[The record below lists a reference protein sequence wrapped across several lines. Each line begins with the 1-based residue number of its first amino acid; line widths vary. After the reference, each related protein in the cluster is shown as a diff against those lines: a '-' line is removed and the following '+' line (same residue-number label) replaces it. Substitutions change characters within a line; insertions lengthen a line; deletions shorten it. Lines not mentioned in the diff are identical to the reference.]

1 MNKVALITGA
11 SSGIG
16 FETSLTLARNE
27 FRTFATMRNLS
38 KSRKIREIAKKERLP
53 LTVIP
58 LDVNDNASIRTAI
71 QNILVEA
78 KRIDVVINNAG
89 YGLFGAVED
98 LSMDKIID
106 QFETNF
112 FGVVRVVKSV
122 LPIMRNQHS
131 GTIINI
137 SSMVG
142 RVAMPLNSVYVA
154 SKFALEGFSESIR
167 HELSK
172 FGINVILIE
181 PGIVRTGFFDNLQKS
196 KNEAAKSP
204 YSALLKRR
212 LSRFKSVSESNSS
225 SPSQVAKAILKA
237 LQSKSSNFRY
247 IVGEDAI
254 IVLEKRKV
262 LSDIKFERWIWDS
275 IMESKS
281 LGRAN

>member
-38 KSRKIREIAKKERLP
+38 KSKKIREIAKKERLP

-262 LSDIKFERWIWDS
+262 LSDIKFEKWIWDS

>member
-181 PGIVRTGFFDNLQKS
+181 PGIVRTGFFNNLQKS

-262 LSDIKFERWIWDS
+262 LSDIKFEKWIWDS

>member
-58 LDVNDNASIRTAI
+58 LDVNDDVSIRTAI

-78 KRIDVVINNAG
+78 RRIDVVINNAG

-122 LPIMRNQHS
+122 LPIMRNQRS

-142 RVAMPLNSVYVA
+142 RVAMPLNSIYVA

-172 FGINVILIE
+172 FGIKVILIE

-225 SPSQVAKAILKA
+225 SPSKVAKAVLKA

-254 IVLEKRKV
+254 TVLEKRKV

-281 LGRAN
+281 LVRAN

>member
-71 QNILVEA
+71 QNILIEA

-98 LSMDKIID
+98 LPMDKIID

-262 LSDIKFERWIWDS
+262 LSDIKFEKWIWDS

-281 LGRAN
+281 LVRAN

>member
-181 PGIVRTGFFDNLQKS
+181 PGIVRTGFFNNLQKS

-262 LSDIKFERWIWDS
+262 LSDIKFEKWIWDS

-281 LGRAN
+281 LVRAN

>member
-38 KSRKIREIAKKERLP
+38 KSKKIREIAKKERLP

-58 LDVNDNASIRTAI
+58 LDVNDNASIRAAI

-78 KRIDVVINNAG
+78 KRIDVLINNAG

-122 LPIMRNQHS
+122 LPIMRNQRS

-262 LSDIKFERWIWDS
+262 LSDIKFEKWIWDS

>member
-58 LDVNDNASIRTAI
+58 LDVNDDVSIRTAI

-78 KRIDVVINNAG
+78 RRIDVLINNAG

-122 LPIMRNQHS
+122 LPIMRNQRS

-142 RVAMPLNSVYVA
+142 RVAMPLNSIYVA

-172 FGINVILIE
+172 FGIKVILIE

-225 SPSQVAKAILKA
+225 SPSKVAKAVLKA

-254 IVLEKRKV
+254 TVLEKRKV

-281 LGRAN
+281 LVRAN

>member
-38 KSRKIREIAKKERLP
+38 KSRKIREIAKKERPP

-58 LDVNDNASIRTAI
+58 LDVNDNASIRMAI
-71 QNILVEA
+71 QNILAEA
-78 KRIDVVINNAG
+78 RRIDVVINNAG

-122 LPIMRNQHS
+122 LPIMRNQRS
-131 GTIINI
+131 GTLINI

-212 LSRFKSVSESNSS
+212 LSRFKLVSESNSS
-225 SPSQVAKAILKA
+225 SPSQVAKAVLKA

-247 IVGEDAI
+247 VVGEDAI
-254 IVLEKRKV
+254 MVLEKRKV

-281 LGRAN
+281 LVRAN

>member
-262 LSDIKFERWIWDS
+262 LSDIKFEKWIWDS

-281 LGRAN
+281 FGRAN

>member
-122 LPIMRNQHS
+122 LPIMRNQRS

>member
-196 KNEAAKSP
+196 KNEAAKS
-204 YSALLKRR
+204 
-212 LSRFKSVSESNSS
+212 
-225 SPSQVAKAILKA
+225 
-237 LQSKSSNFRY
+237 
-247 IVGEDAI
+247 
-254 IVLEKRKV
+254 
-262 LSDIKFERWIWDS
+262 
-275 IMESKS
+275 
-281 LGRAN
+281 

>member
-122 LPIMRNQHS
+122 LPIMRNQRS

-181 PGIVRTGFFDNLQKS
+181 PGIVRTGFFNNLQKS

-254 IVLEKRKV
+254 IVLEKRKD
-262 LSDIKFERWIWDS
+262 LSDIKFEKWIWDS

>member
-1 MNKVALITGA
+1 LITGA

-247 IVGEDAI
+247 IVGEDAML
-254 IVLEKRKV
+254 VLEKRKV

-281 LGRAN
+281 LGRTN

>member
-262 LSDIKFERWIWDS
+262 LSDIKFERWIGIASW
-275 IMESKS
+275 KV
-281 LGRAN
+281 RV

>member
-254 IVLEKRKV
+254 IVLEKRKD
-262 LSDIKFERWIWDS
+262 LSDIKFEKWIWDS

-281 LGRAN
+281 FGRAN

>member
-275 IMESKS
+275 IMESKR

>member
-38 KSRKIREIAKKERLP
+38 KSKKIREIAKKERLP

-58 LDVNDNASIRTAI
+58 LDVNDNASIRAAI
-71 QNILVEA
+71 QNILVESG
-78 KRIDVVINNAG
+78 RIDVVINNAG

-98 LSMDKIID
+98 LSMDKIIN

-112 FGVVRVVKSV
+112 FGVVRVIKSV
-122 LPIMRNQHS
+122 LPIMRDQRS

-204 YSALLKRR
+204 YSALLKTR

-281 LGRAN
+281 LVRAN

>member
-38 KSRKIREIAKKERLP
+38 KSKKIREIAKKERLP

-58 LDVNDNASIRTAI
+58 LDVNDNASIRAAI

-122 LPIMRNQHS
+122 LPIMRNQRS

-262 LSDIKFERWIWDS
+262 LSDIKFEKWIWDS

>member
-38 KSRKIREIAKKERLP
+38 KSKKIREIAKKERLP

-71 QNILVEA
+71 RNILVEA
-78 KRIDVVINNAG
+78 RRIDVVINNAG

-181 PGIVRTGFFDNLQKS
+181 PGIVRTRFFDNLQKS

-281 LGRAN
+281 LVRAN

>member
-122 LPIMRNQHS
+122 LPIMRNQRS

-262 LSDIKFERWIWDS
+262 LSDIKFEKWIWDS

-281 LGRAN
+281 LVRAN

>member
-122 LPIMRNQHS
+122 LPIMRNQRS

-181 PGIVRTGFFDNLQKS
+181 PGIVRTGFFNNLQKS

-262 LSDIKFERWIWDS
+262 LSDIKFEKWIWDS

-281 LGRAN
+281 LVRAN

>member
-16 FETSLTLARNE
+16 FETALTLARNE

-122 LPIMRNQHS
+122 LPIMRNQRS

-204 YSALLKRR
+204 
-212 LSRFKSVSESNSS
+212 
-225 SPSQVAKAILKA
+225 
-237 LQSKSSNFRY
+237 
-247 IVGEDAI
+247 
-254 IVLEKRKV
+254 
-262 LSDIKFERWIWDS
+262 
-275 IMESKS
+275 
-281 LGRAN
+281 

>member
-58 LDVNDNASIRTAI
+58 LDVNDNASIRAAI
-71 QNILVEA
+71 QNILVESG
-78 KRIDVVINNAG
+78 RIDVVINNAG

-98 LSMDKIID
+98 LSMDKIIN

-122 LPIMRNQHS
+122 LPIMRNQRS

-204 YSALLKRR
+204 YSALLKTR

-275 IMESKS
+275 IMESKR
-281 LGRAN
+281 LVRAN

>member
-281 LGRAN
+281 LVKAN

>member
-11 SSGIG
+11 STGIG

-38 KSRKIREIAKKERLP
+38 KSWKIREIAKKEKLP

-58 LDVNDNASIRTAI
+58 LDVNDNTSIQTAI

-78 KRIDVVINNAG
+78 KTIDVVINNAG

-98 LSMDKIID
+98 LSMDKIIN

-122 LPIMRNQHS
+122 LPIMRNQRS
-131 GTIINI
+131 GTIVNI

-142 RVAMPLNSVYVA
+142 RVAMPLNSIYVA

-172 FGINVILIE
+172 FGIKVILIE

-196 KNEAAKSP
+196 TKEAVKSP

-212 LSRFKSVSESNSS
+212 LSRFKSISESNST
-225 SPSQVAKAILKA
+225 SPSQVAMTILKA
-237 LQSKSSNFRY
+237 LHSKSSDFRY
-247 IVGEDAI
+247 IIGEDAI
-254 IVLEKRKV
+254 TVFDKRKV
-262 LSDIKFERWIWDS
+262 LSDIEFERWIWDS
-275 IMESKS
+275 IMESKV
-281 LGRAN
+281 

>member
-38 KSRKIREIAKKERLP
+38 KSRKIKEIAKKEKLP
-53 LTVIP
+53 LTVIL

-78 KRIDVVINNAG
+78 RRIDVVINNAG

-122 LPIMRNQHS
+122 LPIMRNQRS

-142 RVAMPLNSVYVA
+142 RVAMPLNSIYVA

-204 YSALLKRR
+204 YSALLKTR

-225 SPSQVAKAILKA
+225 SPSKVAKAVLKA

-262 LSDIKFERWIWDS
+262 LSDVKFERWIWDS

-281 LGRAN
+281 LVRAN

>member
-122 LPIMRNQHS
+122 LPIMRNQRS

-262 LSDIKFERWIWDS
+262 LSDIKFEKWIWDS

-281 LGRAN
+281 LVKAN

>member
-71 QNILVEA
+71 QNILAEA
-78 KRIDVVINNAG
+78 RRIDVVINNAG

-112 FGVVRVVKSV
+112 FGAVRVIKSV
-122 LPIMRNQHS
+122 LPIMRNQRS
-131 GTIINI
+131 GTILNI

-225 SPSQVAKAILKA
+225 SPSQVAMTILKA

-254 IVLEKRKV
+254 TVLEKRRV

-281 LGRAN
+281 LVRSN

>member
-71 QNILVEA
+71 QNILAEA
-78 KRIDVVINNAG
+78 RRIDVVINNAG

-112 FGVVRVVKSV
+112 FGAVRVIKSV
-122 LPIMRNQHS
+122 LPIMRNQRS
-131 GTIINI
+131 GTILNI

-225 SPSQVAKAILKA
+225 SPSQVAMTILKA

-254 IVLEKRKV
+254 TVLEKRRV

-281 LGRAN
+281 LVRAN